1 MLYIRQ
7 KKTNIKKK
15 LIANEYKFK
24 IDMTILTCFI
34 LQFVICNYLFTD
46 QLFNLKFKR
55 FKKLKRRFKL
65 LNFLIKSNVIS
76 LILFDL

>member
-1 MLYIRQ
+1 MMIIVFKT
-7 KKTNIKKK
+7 KKKYIKKR

-34 LQFVICNYLFTD
+34 LQFVICNYLFTE

-55 FKKLKRRFKL
+55 FKKLQRT
-65 LNFLIKSNVIS
+65 LNYKTF
-76 LILFDL
+76 